1 MKYTNLESIK
11 RKTRS
16 KLKLSLSLS
25 DVYDM
30 NQIASTDLDNDLIE
44 DVIDEQE
51 SFLDDILGQIYILPL
66 RYKHGVIKK
75 IVDNLI
81 VADLITY
88 SFNQDLSQAV
98 LSYKQEAYSLL
109 QPYLIGTGIA
119 LPNLPAQPNY
129 PGSKTTPMILQGESL
144 KTISN
149 NMQFEHTTITD
160 QRIHDTYISIGVKFD
175 DDNDRIYYWEQDKLL
190 R

>member
-1 MKYTNLESIK
+1 
-11 RKTRS
+11 
-16 KLKLSLSLS
+16 
-25 DVYDM
+25 M

-51 SFLDDILGQIYILPL
+51 SFLDDILGQIYVLPL

-98 LSYKQEAYSLL
+98 VSYKQEAYSLL
-109 QPYLIGTGIA
+109 QPYLIGSGIS

-129 PGSKTTPMILQGESL
+129 PGSRTTPMILQGESL

-149 NMQFEHTTITD
+149 NMQFEHTIITD
-160 QRIHDTYISIGVKFD
+160 QRQHDTYKSIGVSFD
-175 DDNDRIYYWEQDKLL
+175 EERSLLDLYYWEQDKLL
-190 R
+190 H

>member
-1 MKYTNLESIK
+1 MKYTTLESIK
-11 RKTRS
+11 RKTRA

-44 DVIDEQE
+44 DVIEEQE
-51 SFLDDILGQIYILPL
+51 SFLDDILGQIYVLPL
-66 RYKHGVIKK
+66 RCKHGIIKK

-81 VADLITY
+81 MADLITY

-119 LPNLPAQPNY
+119 LPNLPSQTNF
-129 PGSKTTPMILQGESL
+129 PGARNTPMILRGETL
-144 KTISN
+144 KTVSN
-149 NMQFEHTTITD
+149 SMQFEHTIITD
-160 QRIHDTYISIGVKFD
+160 QRQHDTYISIGVRFD
-175 DDNDRIYYWEQDKLL
+175 DDNDKIYFWEQDNLL